1 MSTSLIQITLRFLH
15 TGSHQYQAKLS
26 YCTKWQLQIVKE
38 YIVTA
43 LILESEIKSGKD
55 YYFEGIAIISGADD
69 PSNKPI
75 SYAFVKQMG
84 FTH

>member
-1 MSTSLIQITLRFLH
+1 M
-15 TGSHQYQAKLS
+15 
-26 YCTKWQLQIVKE
+26 
-38 YIVTA
+38 TA
-43 LILESEIKSGKD
+43 LILESGIKSGKD
-55 YYFEGIAIISGADD
+55 YYFEGIAIISDADD